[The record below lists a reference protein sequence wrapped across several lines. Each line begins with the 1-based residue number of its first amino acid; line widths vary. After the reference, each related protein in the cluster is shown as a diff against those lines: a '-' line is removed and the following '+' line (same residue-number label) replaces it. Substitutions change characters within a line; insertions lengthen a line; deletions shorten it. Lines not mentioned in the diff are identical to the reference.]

1 MNNSTVINL
10 FISYATLLSG
20 DPTDCIH
27 PTNITDD
34 SCGGGLA
41 SVAAV
46 IRHSQLNGNGPG
58 LYIPKLDRVSK
69 FVQVRK
75 R

>member
-1 MNNSTVINL
+1 MNSTVINL
-10 FISYATLLSG
+10 FVSFATLLGG
-20 DPTDCIH
+20 DPRDCLD

-46 IRHSQLNGNGPG
+46 IRHSQQQDGDGPS
-58 LYIPKLDRVSK
+58 LHIPKLDRITK
-69 FVQVRK
+69 FVQVR
-75 R
+75 